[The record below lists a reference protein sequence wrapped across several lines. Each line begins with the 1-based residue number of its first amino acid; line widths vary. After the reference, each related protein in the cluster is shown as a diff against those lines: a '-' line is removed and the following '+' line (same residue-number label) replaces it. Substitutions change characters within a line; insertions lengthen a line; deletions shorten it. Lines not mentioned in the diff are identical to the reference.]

1 MTMKKLFLML
11 IAVIFGV
18 VAATAQDEK
27 PRKLT
32 KQERKALRERIDSLK
47 YAQAEGSIMDSMFV
61 LEADE
66 VVFKRGYTAHVTYQ
80 FCCRRGRPGRRSGS
94 LQRAVERFQRLG
106 RHYRRGACVKV

>member
-1 MTMKKLFLML
+1 MTMKKLFLMV

-47 YAQAEGSIMDSMFV
+47 YA
-61 LEADE
+61 
-66 VVFKRGYTAHVTYQ
+66 
-80 FCCRRGRPGRRSGS
+80 
-94 LQRAVERFQRLG
+94 
-106 RHYRRGACVKV
+106 